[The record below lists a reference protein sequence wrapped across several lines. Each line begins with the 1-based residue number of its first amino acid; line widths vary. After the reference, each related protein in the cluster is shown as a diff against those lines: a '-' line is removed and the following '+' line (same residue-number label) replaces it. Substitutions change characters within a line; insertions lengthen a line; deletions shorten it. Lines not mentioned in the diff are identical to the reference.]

1 MSEITPDVVRNYKQ
15 FTPKFLCGLD
25 ANIYNIQFKRFRI
38 RDMESDFVLFDVG
51 DDSDVNNKDETKKSE
66 EEEKARKEAEEKVK
80 KEEEEDIYKSPR
92 MIRYHLGPDF
102 LDLKNL
108 GSSLTF
114 TVGDKAVKDFLM
126 IERHYFND
134 LLIKSFEF
142 KFDFCIPNS
151 VNTWESIYTIPEI
164 DPEIKKK
171 MIAEPWHT
179 KSDSFYFVGDK
190 LIMHNKAIYNYAPL
204 N

>member
-1 MSEITPDVVRNYKQ
+1 MDQITPEIVREYKE
-15 FTPKFLCGLD
+15 FTPKFLCPIS
-25 ANIYNIQFKRFRI
+25 ANIYKIKFKRFKV
-38 RDMESDFVLFDVG
+38 RDLDTDFVLFDVS
-51 DDSDVNNKDETKKSE
+51 DDSPDSDNENNNNE
-66 EEEKARKEAEEKVK
+66 EENNIEI
-80 KEEEEDIYKSPR
+80 EEEDILKSPR
-92 MIRYHLGPDF
+92 TIRYHLGPDF

-114 TVGDKAVKDFLM
+114 SVGNEPVKDFLI

-151 VNTWESIYTIPEI
+151 TNTWEYIYNIPDI
-164 DPEIKKK
+164 DNDIKKQ
-171 MIAEPWHT
+171 MIEQPWNT
-179 KSDSFYFVGDK
+179 RSDSFYFVGDK
-190 LIMHNKAIYNYAPL
+190 LIIHNKALYNYSPL

>member
-1 MSEITPDVVRNYKQ
+1 MSEITPDIVREYKE

-25 ANIYNIQFKRFRI
+25 ANTYNIKFKKFKM
-38 RDMESDFVLFDVG
+38 RDLESDFVLFEVS
-51 DDSDVNNKDETKKSE
+51 DDSPDDSNNSIE
-66 EEEKARKEAEEKVK
+66 K
-80 KEEEEDIYKSPR
+80 KEEEEKKETINYEDEDILTSPR
-92 MIRYHLGPDF
+92 SIRYHLGPDF
-102 LDLKNL
+102 LELKDL

-114 TVGDKAVKDFLM
+114 SVGNQEVKDFLI

-151 VNTWESIYTIPEI
+151 VNTWEYIYTIPEI
-164 DPEIKKK
+164 DPQVKKE
-171 MIAEPWHT
+171 MISEAWT
-179 KSDSFYFVGDK
+179 TRSDSFYFVGDK
-190 LIMHNKAIYNYAPL
+190 LIMHNKAFYNYTPL

>member
-1 MSEITPDVVRNYKQ
+1 MVRAYKG
-15 FTPKFLCGLD
+15 FTPKFLCGFE
-25 ANIYNIQFKRFRI
+25 ANTYNIKFKKFKM
-38 RDMESDFVLFDVG
+38 RDIEYDFVLFEVT
-51 DDSDVNNKDETKKSE
+51 DDSE
-66 EEEKARKEAEEKVK
+66 EEDQKTT
-80 KEEEEDIYKSPR
+80 EEEMKKIYEQEEVDIYKSPR
-92 MIRYHLGPDF
+92 MIRYHLGPDL

-114 TVGDKAVKDFLM
+114 SVGDKPVKDFLM
-126 IERHYFND
+126 IERHYFNEK
-134 LLIKSFEF
+134 LIKSFEF

-164 DPEIKKK
+164 EPELKKQ
-171 MIAEPWHT
+171 MIDEPWHT
-179 KSDSFYFVGDK
+179 RSDSFYFVENK

>member
-1 MSEITPDVVRNYKQ
+1 MDQITPEIVREYKE
-15 FTPKFLCGLD
+15 FTPKFLCPIS
-25 ANIYNIQFKRFRI
+25 ANIYKIKFKRFKV
-38 RDMESDFVLFDVG
+38 RDLDTDFVLFDVS
-51 DDSDVNNKDETKKSE
+51 DDSPDSDTENNNNE
-66 EEEKARKEAEEKVK
+66 EENNIEI
-80 KEEEEDIYKSPR
+80 EEEDILKSPR
-92 MIRYHLGPDF
+92 TIRYHLGPDF

-114 TVGDKAVKDFLM
+114 SVGNEAVKDFLI

-151 VNTWESIYTIPEI
+151 TNTWEYIYNIPDI
-164 DPEIKKK
+164 DNDIKKQ
-171 MIAEPWHT
+171 MIEQPWNT
-179 KSDSFYFVGDK
+179 RSDSFYFVGDK
-190 LIMHNKAIYNYAPL
+190 LIIHNKALYNYSPL

>member
-1 MSEITPDVVRNYKQ
+1 MDQITPEIVREYKE
-15 FTPKFLCGLD
+15 FTPKFLCPIS
-25 ANIYNIQFKRFRI
+25 ANIYKIKFKRFKV
-38 RDMESDFVLFDVG
+38 RDLDTDFVLFDVS
-51 DDSDVNNKDETKKSE
+51 DDSPDSDNENNNNE
-66 EEEKARKEAEEKVK
+66 EENNIEI
-80 KEEEEDIYKSPR
+80 EEEDILKSPR
-92 MIRYHLGPDF
+92 TIRYHLGPDF

-114 TVGDKAVKDFLM
+114 SVGNEPVKDFLI

-151 VNTWESIYTIPEI
+151 VNTWEYIYVVPDF
-164 DPEIKKK
+164 DPEIKKQ
-171 MIAEPWHT
+171 MIENPWET
-179 KSDSFYFVGDK
+179 RSDSFYFVEGK
-190 LIMHNKAIYNYAPL
+190 LIMHNKALYNYSPL

>member
-1 MSEITPDVVRNYKQ
+1 MSEITPDVVREYKE

-25 ANIYNIQFKRFRI
+25 ANTYNIQFKRFKI

-51 DDSDVNNKDETKKSE
+51 DDSEPNAKEENDEAKKKE
-66 EEEKARKEAEEKVK
+66 EMEKLK

-92 MIRYHLGPDF
+92 LIRYHLGPDF

-114 TVGDKAVKDFLM
+114 SVGNQEVRNFLM
-126 IERHYFND
+126 IERHYFNEK
-134 LLIKSFEF
+134 LIKSFEF

-151 VNTWESIYTIPEI
+151 VNTWESIYVMPEI
-164 DPEIKKK
+164 DPELKKQ

-179 KSDSFYFVGDK
+179 RSDSFYFVEDK

>member
-1 MSEITPDVVRNYKQ
+1 MSEITPDVVRSYKA

-25 ANIYNIQFKRFRI
+25 ANIYDIKFKRFKV
-38 RDMESDFVLFDVG
+38 RDIETDFVLFDVS
-51 DDSDVNNKDETKKSE
+51 DDSDDNKN
-66 EEEKARKEAEEKVK
+66 EEKKEDNDSKDKEEALK
-80 KEEEEDIYKSPR
+80 KIEEEDIYKSPR

-114 TVGDKAVKDFLM
+114 TVGNKEVKDFLM
-126 IERHYFND
+126 IERHYFNEK
-134 LLIKSFEF
+134 LIKSFEF

-151 VNTWESIYTIPEI
+151 VNTWESIYVMPEI
-164 DPEIKKK
+164 DPDLKKQ
-171 MIAEPWHT
+171 MVSEPWHT
-179 KSDSFYFVGDK
+179 RSDSFYFVGDK

-204 N
+204 NS

>member
-1 MSEITPDVVRNYKQ
+1 MDQITPEIVREYKE
-15 FTPKFLCGLD
+15 FTPKFLCPIS
-25 ANIYNIQFKRFRI
+25 ANIYKIKFKRFKV
-38 RDMESDFVLFDVG
+38 RDLDTDFVLFDVS
-51 DDSDVNNKDETKKSE
+51 DDSPDSDTENNNNE
-66 EEEKARKEAEEKVK
+66 EENNIEI
-80 KEEEEDIYKSPR
+80 EEEDILKSPR
-92 MIRYHLGPDF
+92 TIRYHLGPDF

-114 TVGDKAVKDFLM
+114 SVGNEPVKDFLI

-151 VNTWESIYTIPEI
+151 TNTWEYIYNIPDI
-164 DPEIKKK
+164 DNDIKRQ
-171 MIAEPWHT
+171 MIEQPWNT
-179 KSDSFYFVGDK
+179 RSDSFYFVGDK
-190 LIMHNKAIYNYAPL
+190 LIIHNKALYNYSPL

>member
-1 MSEITPDVVRNYKQ
+1 MDQITPEIVREYKE
-15 FTPKFLCGLD
+15 FTPKFLCPIS
-25 ANIYNIQFKRFRI
+25 ANIYKIKFKRFKV
-38 RDMESDFVLFDVG
+38 RDLDTDFVLFDVS
-51 DDSDVNNKDETKKSE
+51 DDSPDSDNENNNNE
-66 EEEKARKEAEEKVK
+66 EENNIEI
-80 KEEEEDIYKSPR
+80 EEEDILKSPR
-92 MIRYHLGPDF
+92 TIRYHLGPDF

-114 TVGDKAVKDFLM
+114 SVGNEPVKDFLI

-151 VNTWESIYTIPEI
+151 TNTWEYIYNIPDI
-164 DPEIKKK
+164 DNDIKRQ
-171 MIAEPWHT
+171 MIEQPWNT
-179 KSDSFYFVGDK
+179 RSDSFYFVGDK
-190 LIMHNKAIYNYAPL
+190 LIIHNKALYNYSPL

>member
-1 MSEITPDVVRNYKQ
+1 MDQITPEKVREYKE
-15 FTPKFLCGLD
+15 FTPKFLCPIS
-25 ANIYNIQFKRFRI
+25 ANIYKIKFKRFKV
-38 RDMESDFVLFDVG
+38 RDLDTDFVLFDVS
-51 DDSDVNNKDETKKSE
+51 DDSPDSDNENNNNE
-66 EEEKARKEAEEKVK
+66 EENNIEI
-80 KEEEEDIYKSPR
+80 EEEDILKSPR
-92 MIRYHLGPDF
+92 TIRYHLGPDF

-114 TVGDKAVKDFLM
+114 SVGNEPVKDFLI

-151 VNTWESIYTIPEI
+151 TNTWEYIYNIPDI
-164 DPEIKKK
+164 DNDIKRQ
-171 MIAEPWHT
+171 MIEQPWNT
-179 KSDSFYFVGDK
+179 RSDSFYFVGDK
-190 LIMHNKAIYNYAPL
+190 LIIHNKALYNYSPL

>member
-1 MSEITPDVVRNYKQ
+1 MDQITPEIVREYKE
-15 FTPKFLCGLD
+15 FTPKFLCPIS
-25 ANIYNIQFKRFRI
+25 ANIYKIKFKRFKV
-38 RDMESDFVLFDVG
+38 RDLDTDFVLFDVS
-51 DDSDVNNKDETKKSE
+51 DDSPDSDNDNNNNE
-66 EEEKARKEAEEKVK
+66 EENNIEI
-80 KEEEEDIYKSPR
+80 EEEDILKSPR
-92 MIRYHLGPDF
+92 TIRYHLGPDF

-114 TVGDKAVKDFLM
+114 SVGNEPVKDFLI

-151 VNTWESIYTIPEI
+151 TNTWEYIYNIPDI
-164 DPEIKKK
+164 DNDIKRQ
-171 MIAEPWHT
+171 MIEQPWNT
-179 KSDSFYFVGDK
+179 RSDSFYFVGDK
-190 LIMHNKAIYNYAPL
+190 LIIHNKALYNYSPL

>member
-1 MSEITPDVVRNYKQ
+1 MDQITPEIVREYKE
-15 FTPKFLCGLD
+15 FTPKFLCPIS
-25 ANIYNIQFKRFRI
+25 ANIYKIKFKRFKV
-38 RDMESDFVLFDVG
+38 RDLDTDFVLFDVS
-51 DDSDVNNKDETKKSE
+51 DDSPDSENENNNNE
-66 EEEKARKEAEEKVK
+66 EENNIEI
-80 KEEEEDIYKSPR
+80 EEEDILKSPR
-92 MIRYHLGPDF
+92 TIRYHLGPDF

-114 TVGDKAVKDFLM
+114 SVGNEAVKDFLI

-151 VNTWESIYTIPEI
+151 TNTWEYIYNIPDI
-164 DPEIKKK
+164 DNDIKKQ
-171 MIAEPWHT
+171 MIEQPWNT
-179 KSDSFYFVGDK
+179 RSDSFYFVGDK
-190 LIMHNKAIYNYAPL
+190 LIIHNKALYNYSPL

>member
-1 MSEITPDVVRNYKQ
+1 MSEITPDVVRSYKA
-15 FTPKFLCGLD
+15 FTPKFLCGFD
-25 ANIYNIQFKRFRI
+25 ANTYNIKFKKFKM
-38 RDMESDFVLFDVG
+38 RDIESDFVLFEVS
-51 DDSDVNNKDETKKSE
+51 DDSEDDKKPTE
-66 EEEKARKEAEEKVK
+66 EEIKKILEIEEQ
-80 KEEEEDIYKSPR
+80 DIYKSPR
-92 MIRYHLGPDF
+92 MIRYHLGPDL

-114 TVGDKAVKDFLM
+114 SVGDKPVKDFLM
-126 IERHYFND
+126 IERHYFNEK
-134 LLIKSFEF
+134 LIKSFEF

-164 DPEIKKK
+164 DPDLKKQ
-171 MIAEPWHT
+171 MIEEPWHT
-179 KSDSFYFVGDK
+179 RSDSFYFVGEQ